1 MYCAKWIFAAGLLL
15 AADPAFAGPECH
27 GGQSFEQFL
36 ASVRAEAEA
45 AGVSKAA
52 VASALDGVH
61 FDESVIRRDH
71 GQGVFQQT
79 FLQFS
84 DRMVSAD
91 RMSRGKKLL
100 ASNAAL
106 FSRIERQYGVPAE
119 VLVAFWGLESD
130 FGADH
135 GKFPVIQSVATLAY
149 DCRRADVFHVE
160 LLNAIKLVERG
171 LSPSEMVGD
180 WAGELGHMQIS
191 PPQYVKYGVD
201 FDGDGK
207 SDVIH
212 SIPDAM
218 ATAANFLVGAGWQ
231 RGQPWLQEVRVPA
244 NLPWQEADLA
254 IQHPR
259 AYWVQQ
265 GVSAASGDL
274 PADKLPASLVLPM
287 GRSGPA
293 FLAYPNFGAYLEWNK
308 AYVYSLTAGYFATR
322 LAGAPVVS
330 HASRVAPLAAPELK
344 ELQLILRRMGLSNEV
359 ADGRLG
365 TDTRAAVKQ
374 AQLKLGLPADGYP
387 TADLLQRLRGQ

>member
-1 MYCAKWIFAAGLLL
+1 MVFAP
-15 AADPAFAGPECH
+15 PALAGPECH

-36 ASVRAEAEA
+36 SGVRAEAEA
-45 AGVSKAA
+45 AGISKAA
-52 VASALDGVH
+52 IASALAGVH
-61 FDESVIRRDH
+61 FDEAIVRRDH

-100 ASNAAL
+100 AANAAL
-106 FSRIERQYGVPAE
+106 FARIEKQYGVPAE

-135 GKFPVIQSVATLAY
+135 GKYPVIQSVATLAY
-149 DCRRADVFHVE
+149 DCRRADVFHIE
-160 LLNAIKLVERG
+160 LLDSIRLVERG
-171 LSPSEMVGD
+171 LSPADMVGD

-207 SDVIH
+207 ADVIH

-218 ATAANFLVGAGWQ
+218 ATAANFLAGAGWK

-244 NLPWQEADLA
+244 DMAWQETGLS

-259 AYWVQQ
+259 AYWVEQ
-265 GVSAASGDL
+265 GVTAASGDL
-274 PADKLPASLVLPM
+274 PADKFPASLVLPM
-287 GRSGPA
+287 GRHGPA
-293 FLAYPNFGAYLEWNK
+293 FLAYPNFAAYLEWNK

-322 LAGAPVVS
+322 LSGAPVVS
-330 HASRVAPLAAPELK
+330 HASTVTPLTSAEIK
-344 ELQLILRRMGLSNEV
+344 ELQLILKRMGLTDQP
-359 ADGRLG
+359 ADGQLG

-374 AQLKLGLPADGYP
+374 AQLKLGLAADGYP
-387 TADLLQRLRGQ
+387 SAEVLDRLRRQ